1 MNLFSADSR
10 ESNAEAGWAAGLKKE
25 EGDTF
30 HNLTAETTKPPRS
43 CPPVPSESESTAV
56 CCCQESSWCR
66 GVGVGGQLVT
76 SSQHRANKLYIKASC
91 YEQTSTDSKTCQRLV
106 CCLFEVCFF
115 LNSHKLQHSITGQMT
130 ENIILGK

>member
-43 CPPVPSESESTAV
+43 CPLFPLKVKALLCV
-56 CCCQESSWCR
+56 AAKKAA
-66 GVGVGGQLVT
+66 GVGG
-76 SSQHRANKLYIKASC
+76 
-91 YEQTSTDSKTCQRLV
+91 
-106 CCLFEVCFF
+106 
-115 LNSHKLQHSITGQMT
+115 
-130 ENIILGK
+130 